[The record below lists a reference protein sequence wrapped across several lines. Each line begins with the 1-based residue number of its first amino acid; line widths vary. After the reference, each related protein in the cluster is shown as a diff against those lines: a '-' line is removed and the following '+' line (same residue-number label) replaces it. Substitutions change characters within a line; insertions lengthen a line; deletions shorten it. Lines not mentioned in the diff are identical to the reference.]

1 MREPSASPETSE
13 LPGFYRLDPSARR
26 SRAAEAAGIDP
37 ADLASLLPEHGLGL
51 EQADHMVENAIG
63 VFGLPLGLCVNL
75 RVDGVDHLV
84 PMAVEEPSVVAACSH
99 ASKLLRAGGGVVSTR
114 TEPLMIGQIQ
124 VLDAA
129 DPVSAEARVLG
140 AKSELLALA
149 NEGHKGLVG
158 AGGGAVDLEVRALAP
173 MPFEETGGLGDPC
186 GAMLVVH
193 LVVDARDAMGANA
206 INTMCERLA
215 PRVAELT
222 GGRVGLRILSNLTD
236 RRLVNVVG
244 RVPVA
249 LLEGKA
255 VSPDEPVRS
264 GLALARAIEEASVF
278 AERDPYR
285 AATHNKGIM
294 NGVDAALIAFG
305 QDFRA
310 IEAGAHAFAARGG
323 RYTALARWR
332 VQGDE
337 LVGRMTL
344 PMAVGTV
351 GGIVNVHPTV
361 RANRRLARVASSGEL
376 ASIVTA
382 VGLAQNLSALRALAG
397 EGIQHGHMRLH
408 ARNVAIEAGA
418 VGDEIARVATC
429 IADRRAVTAEAARVA
444 LAELRRG

>member
-1 MREPSASPETSE
+1 
-13 LPGFYRLDPSARR
+13 
-26 SRAAEAAGIDP
+26 
-37 ADLASLLPEHGLGL
+37 
-51 EQADHMVENAIG
+51 
-63 VFGLPLGLCVNL
+63 
-75 RVDGVDHLV
+75 
-84 PMAVEEPSVVAACSH
+84 
-99 ASKLLRAGGGVVSTR
+99 
-114 TEPLMIGQIQ
+114 MIGQIQ
-124 VLDAA
+124 VLEVHERA
-129 DPVSAEARVLG
+129 SATLRVLE

-173 MPFEETGGLGDPC
+173 MPFEETDGLGDPC
-186 GAMLVVH
+186 GEMLVVH

-236 RRLVNVVG
+236 RRLVSVVG
-244 RVPVA
+244 RVPVS
-249 LLEGKA
+249 LFEGKA
-255 VSPDEPVRS
+255 AASGEPARS

-332 VQGDE
+332 AEHVGFVFQMYNLLPVLSAERNVE
-337 LVGRMTL
+337 LPLLLKDLTREQRGRRVAHVVAGLHAQRQRPLAAVGRKQHV
-344 PMAVGTV
+344 AVRKDARAARAGAPVARRRRV
-351 GGIVNVHPTV
+351 GGRGGGRVV
-361 RANRRLARVASSGEL
+361 ARQGAL
-376 ASIVTA
+376 
-382 VGLAQNLSALRALAG
+382 GLAGRSSA
-397 EGIQHGHMRLH
+397 
-408 ARNVAIEAGA
+408 
-418 VGDEIARVATC
+418 
-429 IADRRAVTAEAARVA
+429 ADGG
-444 LAELRRG
+444 L